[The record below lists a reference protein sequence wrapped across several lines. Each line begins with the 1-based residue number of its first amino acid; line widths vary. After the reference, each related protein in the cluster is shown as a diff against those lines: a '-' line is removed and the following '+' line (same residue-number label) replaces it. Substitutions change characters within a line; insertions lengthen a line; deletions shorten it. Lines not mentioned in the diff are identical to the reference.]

1 MKTKTLLIVGLVIL
15 ILGIGTGIGIGYKIW
30 HVSKK
35 GITLPVYFPVIV
47 KVKEYI
53 TKPIPYEVL
62 IPPHITYK
70 YMSYK
75 DSMALV
81 YVRDSLICLV
91 STGIIHDTIKVK
103 TKFLTAFPTQPKL
116 INLDLQ
122 MDSINVTLLNI
133 QAELYTLR
141 YPLNLFGFKY
151 RYDGFNMSVKPLQ
164 NPYGRPTVSKWDMG
178 LYGYLGTNIINY
190 PTINPILL
198 AELRISYSRINL
210 SVEPNMTINKHPELG
225 INLKAGYKLWSWPKR

>member
-1 MKTKTLLIVGLVIL
+1 MKTKTLLIVSVIIL
-15 ILGIGTGIGIGYKIW
+15 ILGIGTGIGIGYGIW

-47 KVKEYI
+47 KVKEYKD
-53 TKPIPYEVL
+53 KPVPYEVI
-62 IPPHITYK
+62 IPPHITFK

-91 STGIIHDTIKVK
+91 SLGPKHDTVKVK
-103 TKFLTAFPTQPKL
+103 TKFLTAFPTQPKF

-122 MDSINVTLLNI
+122 MDSIDITLLNI
-133 QAELYTLR
+133 EAQLYTER
-141 YPLNLFGFKY
+141 YPLNLFGFRY
-151 RYDGFNMSVKPLQ
+151 RMDGHSMSVNPLQ
-164 NPYGRPTVSKWDMG
+164 NPYGQPKVSKWDFG

-198 AELRISYSRINL
+198 AELRLSYSRISL
-210 SVEPNMTINKHPELG
+210 SVEPSMTINKHPELG
-225 INLKAGYKLWSWPKR
+225 INLKAGYRFWSWPKR